1 MTTALVALSLL
12 LVAAVDLAACA
23 GKVIS
28 VPMRVA
34 PLSKAAAVAFSTK
47 KMQRLAESKLAAA
60 AKMNVSVPMNG
71 NIYPT
76 GVYYATMQIGTP
88 AQQFNVVLDTGSGTL
103 ILPAVGCVGCDPSV
117 PKFNPKSSTTIT
129 KVAANSASDCDNYFD
144 PFASQCTFSNSY
156 TTCVNSD
163 PTEVCT
169 ESGPVWFDTFSIGG
183 LSAQATLGSITTQTP
198 SYKIEDTIDGLM
210 GLAGHTSFGKPIPIA
225 ALAQTGAID
234 DVFALCWS
242 NTTHG
247 RFMLGGA
254 SPGTYRASQL
264 RWLSLAGEYA
274 VNMNGLSVGGVA
286 IPFSQQDVVL
296 DSGTNILLLDPTTY
310 GAFQNQL
317 TQCSNCAHVN
327 SLFNGACHNLT
338 ASEVNAFPSLQLSLD
353 AGVVLTMPPSSYLVP
368 HTLHGGA
375 LCLAVLSS
383 GAGGPIIV
391 GDTTMWGYTLIF
403 DRSNARV
410 GIAPV
415 IASGCQ

>member
-1 MTTALVALSLL
+1 MIVALSLL
-12 LVAAVDLAACA
+12 LLLAAVDLASCA

-34 PLSKAAAVAFSTK
+34 PLSQSAAVAFSTK
-47 KMQRLAESKLAAA
+47 KLQRLAESTLAVA

-71 NIYPT
+71 NVYPT
-76 GVYYATMQIGTP
+76 GVYYAVMQIGTP
-88 AQQFNVVLDTGSGTL
+88 PQQFNVVLDTGSGTL
-103 ILPAVGCVGCDPSV
+103 ILPAVGCSGCDPSV
-117 PKFNPKSSTTIT
+117 PKFNPKASTSIV
-129 KVAANSASDCDNYFD
+129 KVAANAASDCENYFD

-156 TTCVNSD
+156 ETCVNSD

-169 ESGPVWFDTFSIGG
+169 ESGPVWMDTFSIGG
-183 LSAQATLGSITTQTP
+183 LSAQATIGSITKQTP

-210 GLAGHTSFGKPIPIA
+210 GLAGHKSFGKPIPIA
-225 ALAQTGAID
+225 ALAQTGAIA

-264 RWLSLAGEYA
+264 QWLPLAGEYA
-274 VNMNGLSVGGVA
+274 VNMNGLRVGGVA
-286 IPFSQQDVVL
+286 IPFTAQDVVL
-296 DSGTNILLLDPTTY
+296 DSGTNILLLDSTTY
-310 GAFQNQL
+310 SSFQSQL

-338 ASEVNAFPSLQLSLD
+338 ASQVAAYPSLQLYLD

-375 LCLAVLSS
+375 LCLAVSSS
-383 GAGGPIIV
+383 GSTGPIIV
-391 GDTTMWGYTLIF
+391 GDTTMWGYTFIF
-403 DRSNARV
+403 DRGNAQV

-415 IASGCQ
+415 IAAGCR